1 MSINFT
7 PTPANEHQ
15 RKANWDHK
23 YRHQN
28 MSVDMDVWYPF
39 LKSITFKTYF
49 IPLKYRE
56 AEAVLNFNF
65 FKNKGKKEKFTKED
79 ITILKSLEKKVDHY
93 FETHEDLKN
102 GAMFRLSG
110 RSGKDMD
117 YYDNKKIFALY
128 EENLEKVAKEYGTDK
143 TDINTKY
150 VAITTLMNR
159 FKVNNGKDVLNV
171 LLTSER
177 LFLDLKDW
185 LNHGGREQMIL
196 RVWDDSLCSNREFRA
211 FIQNNE
217 LKAICQDERFAC
229 FKNMV
234 ENKDL
239 YEKLINEYFKKAL
252 QPLMKI
258 PNYIAD
264 FCILKNNEVKL
275 IEFSPFLRCTSACL
289 FRWDLNYDEM
299 LHGSGKLTIR
309 DKVCENLE
317 YFVNEWETYQSKPSD
332 PFDNYFKEVDSD
344 NKGVSI
350 IDKTKNVF
358 SNLFKKKSNNEN
370 NNKNEENTK
379 KEEEK
384 VESNDNTNNTNKEP
398 KTFDMEKTKKFFSN
412 LFKKKDNNENNN
424 KIEENTKKEDE
435 KVESNDNTNNTNK
448 EPKKFDMEKTK
459 KFFSNLFKKKDNN
472 EESNKNE
479 ENTKKEDEKV
489 ESNDNNINS
498 IEKET
503 KRFDFDKTKKFF
515 SNLFKKKDNN
525 ENNNKIE
532 EITNKEDEKVESND
546 NNTITI
552 NKEPIK
558 FENRKIFVVS
568 VLKTGFFWSHKYITY
583 DGSEDKVVGK
593 GVLEDHTIY
602 VDKNGFGWIMEKKGK
617 KCYGEVID
625 VEYEDFLDVEFF
637 YGQRDTTMQ
646 EITVKVDG
654 EDVKVYAYIIKEI
667 FDNVK
672 SEESEEKCEIEEY
685 TLEMQN
691 EKFNSMQHIINQQ
704 ERYLH
709 MSLDFDLK
717 DSW

>member
-1 MSINFT
+1 MSKNFT

-56 AEAVLNFNF
+56 AEAILNYNF
-65 FKNKGKKEKFTKED
+65 YRNKNMKDKFTKED
-79 ITILKSLEKKVDHY
+79 TKILKNLQKKVDY
-93 FETHEDLKN
+93 FFETYDDLKN

-117 YYDNKKIFALY
+117 YYDNKKIMALY
-128 EENLEKVAKEYGTDK
+128 EENLEKVSKKLGKEK
-143 TDINTKY
+143 TDLNTKY

-196 RVWDDSLCSNREFRA
+196 RKWDDSLCSDKEFRA

-217 LKAICQDERFAC
+217 LKAICQDERFAL
-229 FKNMV
+229 FQDLV
-234 ENKDL
+234 DNKDL
-239 YEKLINEYFKKAL
+239 YEKLINDYFKTAL

-289 FRWDLNYDEM
+289 FRWDINYDEM
-299 LHGSGKLTIR
+299 LHGTGKLTVR
-309 DKVCENLE
+309 EKQCENLE
-317 YFVNEWETYQSKPSD
+317 YFVNEWITCQSKPSD
-332 PFDNYFKEVDSD
+332 PFDNYFIED
-344 NKGVSI
+344 
-350 IDKTKNVF
+350 
-358 SNLFKKKSNNEN
+358 
-370 NNKNEENTK
+370 
-379 KEEEK
+379 EEE
-384 VESNDNTNNTNKEP
+384 
-398 KTFDMEKTKKFFSN
+398 
-412 LFKKKDNNENNN
+412 
-424 KIEENTKKEDE
+424 
-435 KVESNDNTNNTNK
+435 
-448 EPKKFDMEKTK
+448 
-459 KFFSNLFKKKDNN
+459 
-472 EESNKNE
+472 EESQLDK
-479 ENTKKEDEKV
+479 
-489 ESNDNNINS
+489 IL
-498 IEKET
+498 
-503 KRFDFDKTKKFF
+503 DKTKKFF
-515 SNLFKKKDNN
+515 SSLNPKKLFGKKQ
-525 ENNNKIE
+525 
-532 EITNKEDEKVESND
+532 SND
-546 NNTITI
+546 ISSNSSQVEK
-552 NKEPIK
+552 KEEEKIK
-558 FENRKIFVVS
+558 KPFENRKIFVVS

-583 DGSEDKVVGK
+583 FGSENKTLGK

-602 VDKNGFGWIMEKKGK
+602 IDKNGFGWIMEKKGK
-617 KCYGEVID
+617 KCYGEIID

-646 EITVKVDG
+646 EITVKLDG
-654 EDVKVYAYIIKEI
+654 KDIIVYAYIIKEI
-667 FDNVK
+667 FENVK
-672 SEESEEKCEIEEY
+672 NTEPDNICEIEEY
-685 TLEMQN
+685 TIEMQN

-704 ERYLH
+704 ERYLN

>member
-1 MSINFT
+1 MSKNFT

-56 AEAVLNFNF
+56 AEAILNYNF
-65 FKNKGKKEKFTKED
+65 YRNKNMKDKFTKED
-79 ITILKSLEKKVDHY
+79 TKILKNLQKKVDY
-93 FETHEDLKN
+93 FFETYDDLKN

-117 YYDNKKIFALY
+117 YYDNKKIMALY
-128 EENLEKVAKEYGTDK
+128 EENLEKVSKKLGKEK
-143 TDINTKY
+143 TDVNTKY

-196 RVWDDSLCSNREFRA
+196 RKWDDSLCSDKEFRA

-217 LKAICQDERFAC
+217 LKAICQDERFAL
-229 FKNMV
+229 FQDLV
-234 ENKDL
+234 DNKDL
-239 YEKLINEYFKKAL
+239 YEKLINDYFKTAL

-289 FRWDLNYDEM
+289 FRWDINYDEM
-299 LHGSGKLTIR
+299 LHGTGKLTVR
-309 DKVCENLE
+309 EKQCENLE
-317 YFVNEWETYQSKPSD
+317 YFVNEWITCQSKPSD
-332 PFDNYFKEVDSD
+332 PFDNYFIED
-344 NKGVSI
+344 
-350 IDKTKNVF
+350 
-358 SNLFKKKSNNEN
+358 
-370 NNKNEENTK
+370 
-379 KEEEK
+379 EEE
-384 VESNDNTNNTNKEP
+384 
-398 KTFDMEKTKKFFSN
+398 
-412 LFKKKDNNENNN
+412 
-424 KIEENTKKEDE
+424 
-435 KVESNDNTNNTNK
+435 
-448 EPKKFDMEKTK
+448 
-459 KFFSNLFKKKDNN
+459 
-472 EESNKNE
+472 EESQLDK
-479 ENTKKEDEKV
+479 
-489 ESNDNNINS
+489 IL
-498 IEKET
+498 
-503 KRFDFDKTKKFF
+503 DKTKKFF
-515 SNLFKKKDNN
+515 SSLNPKKLFGKKQGNDISSNTSQIEKK
-525 ENNNKIE
+525 EEEKI
-532 EITNKEDEKVESND
+532 TK
-546 NNTITI
+546 
-552 NKEPIK
+552 P

-583 DGSEDKVVGK
+583 FGSENKTLGK

-617 KCYGEVID
+617 KCYGEIID

-646 EITVKVDG
+646 EITVKLDG
-654 EDVKVYAYIIKEI
+654 KDIIVYAYIIKEI
-667 FDNVK
+667 FENVK
-672 SEESEEKCEIEEY
+672 NTEPDNICEIEEY
-685 TLEMQN
+685 TIEMQN

-704 ERYLH
+704 ERYLN

>member
-7 PTPANEHQ
+7 PTPASSHQ

-65 FKNKGKKEKFTKED
+65 FRNKNQPDKFTKED
-79 ITILKSLEKKVDHY
+79 TEILRNLEKKVDHY
-93 FETHEDLKN
+93 FQTYDDLKN

-117 YYDNKKIFALY
+117 YYDNKKIMSLY
-128 EENLEKVAKEYGTDK
+128 EQNLDKVAKIYGTDK
-143 TDINTKY
+143 NDVNTKY
-150 VAITTLMNR
+150 VAICTLMNR
-159 FKVNNGKDVLNV
+159 FKVNSGKDVLNV

-185 LNHGGREQMIL
+185 LNHGGKEQMIL
-196 RVWDDSLCSNREFRA
+196 RVWDDNLCSDREFRA

-217 LKAICQDERFAC
+217 LKAICQDERFAM

-239 YEKLINEYFKKAL
+239 YEKLINDYFNKSLK
-252 QPLMKI
+252 PLMKI

-289 FRWDLNYDEM
+289 FRWDINYEEM
-299 LHGSGKLTIR
+299 LNGTGKLTIR
-309 DKVCENLE
+309 DKVCENLD
-317 YFVNEWETYQSKPSD
+317 YFVNEWLTYQGKPSD
-332 PFDNYFKEVDSD
+332 PFDNYFIED
-344 NKGVSI
+344 
-350 IDKTKNVF
+350 
-358 SNLFKKKSNNEN
+358 
-370 NNKNEENTK
+370 
-379 KEEEK
+379 EEK
-384 VESNDNTNNTNKEP
+384 ES
-398 KTFDMEKTKKFFSN
+398 
-412 LFKKKDNNENNN
+412 
-424 KIEENTKKEDE
+424 I
-435 KVESNDNTNNTNK
+435 
-448 EPKKFDMEKTK
+448 
-459 KFFSNLFKKKDNN
+459 
-472 EESNKNE
+472 
-479 ENTKKEDEKV
+479 
-489 ESNDNNINS
+489 
-498 IEKET
+498 
-503 KRFDFDKTKKFF
+503 FDKTKKIL
-515 SNLFKKKDNN
+515 SYVNPLKLFAKK
-525 ENNNKIE
+525 ENIQNKIQEKKEE
-532 EITNKEDEKVESND
+532 EIIPKKV
-546 NNTITI
+546 
-552 NKEPIK
+552 

-583 DGSEDKVVGK
+583 DGSENKSLGK

-637 YGQRDTTMQ
+637 YGQRDTTMKK
-646 EITVKVDG
+646 ISVKID
-654 EDVKVYAYIIKEI
+654 DKYIDVYAYVIKEI
-667 FDNVK
+667 FENVK
-672 SEESEEKCEIEEY
+672 SQESDDKCEIEEY
-685 TLEMQN
+685 TIDMQN

-704 ERYLH
+704 ERYLN

>member
-7 PTPANEHQ
+7 PTPASSHQ

-65 FKNKGKKEKFTKED
+65 FRNKNQPDKFTKED
-79 ITILKSLEKKVDHY
+79 TEILRNLEKKVDHY
-93 FETHEDLKN
+93 FQTYDDLKN

-117 YYDNKKIFALY
+117 YYDNKKIMSLY
-128 EENLEKVAKEYGTDK
+128 EQNLDKVAKIYGTDK
-143 TDINTKY
+143 NDVNTKY
-150 VAITTLMNR
+150 VAICTLMNR
-159 FKVNNGKDVLNV
+159 FKVNSGKDVLNV

-185 LNHGGREQMIL
+185 LNHGGKEQMIL
-196 RVWDDSLCSNREFRA
+196 RVWDDNLCSDREFRA

-217 LKAICQDERFAC
+217 LKAICQDERFAM

-239 YEKLINEYFKKAL
+239 YEKLINDYFNKSLK
-252 QPLMKI
+252 PLMKI

-289 FRWDLNYDEM
+289 FRWDINYEEM
-299 LHGSGKLTIR
+299 LNGTGKLTIR
-309 DKVCENLE
+309 DKVCENLD
-317 YFVNEWETYQSKPSD
+317 YFVNEWLTYQGKPSD
-332 PFDNYFKEVDSD
+332 PFDNYFIED
-344 NKGVSI
+344 
-350 IDKTKNVF
+350 
-358 SNLFKKKSNNEN
+358 
-370 NNKNEENTK
+370 
-379 KEEEK
+379 EEK
-384 VESNDNTNNTNKEP
+384 ES
-398 KTFDMEKTKKFFSN
+398 
-412 LFKKKDNNENNN
+412 
-424 KIEENTKKEDE
+424 I
-435 KVESNDNTNNTNK
+435 
-448 EPKKFDMEKTK
+448 
-459 KFFSNLFKKKDNN
+459 
-472 EESNKNE
+472 
-479 ENTKKEDEKV
+479 
-489 ESNDNNINS
+489 
-498 IEKET
+498 
-503 KRFDFDKTKKFF
+503 FDKTKKIL
-515 SNLFKKKDNN
+515 SYVNPLKLFAKK
-525 ENNNKIE
+525 ENIQNKIQEKKEE
-532 EITNKEDEKVESND
+532 EIIPKKV
-546 NNTITI
+546 
-552 NKEPIK
+552 

-583 DGSEDKVVGK
+583 DGSENKSLGK

-637 YGQRDTTMQ
+637 YGQRDTTMKK
-646 EITVKVDG
+646 ISVKIDDKYL
-654 EDVKVYAYIIKEI
+654 EVYAYVIKDI
-667 FDNVK
+667 FENVK
-672 SEESEEKCEIEEY
+672 SKESDDKCEIEEY
-685 TLEMQN
+685 TIDMQN

-704 ERYLH
+704 ERYLN

>member
-7 PTPANEHQ
+7 PTPASSHQ

-65 FKNKGKKEKFTKED
+65 FRNKNQPDKFTKED
-79 ITILKSLEKKVDHY
+79 TEILRNLEKKVDHY
-93 FETHEDLKN
+93 FQTYDDLKN

-117 YYDNKKIFALY
+117 YYDNKKIMSLY
-128 EENLEKVAKEYGTDK
+128 EQNLDKVAKIYGTDK
-143 TDINTKY
+143 NDVNTKY
-150 VAITTLMNR
+150 VAICTLMNR
-159 FKVNNGKDVLNV
+159 FKVNSGKDVLNV

-185 LNHGGREQMIL
+185 LNHGGKEQMIL
-196 RVWDDSLCSNREFRA
+196 RVWDDNLCSDREFRA

-217 LKAICQDERFAC
+217 LKAICQDERFAM

-239 YEKLINEYFKKAL
+239 YEKLINDYFNKSLK
-252 QPLMKI
+252 PLMKI

-289 FRWDLNYDEM
+289 FRWDINYEEM
-299 LHGSGKLTIR
+299 LNGTGKLTIR
-309 DKVCENLE
+309 DKVCENLD
-317 YFVNEWETYQSKPSD
+317 YFVNEWLTYQGKPSD
-332 PFDNYFKEVDSD
+332 PFDNYFIED
-344 NKGVSI
+344 
-350 IDKTKNVF
+350 
-358 SNLFKKKSNNEN
+358 
-370 NNKNEENTK
+370 
-379 KEEEK
+379 EEK
-384 VESNDNTNNTNKEP
+384 ES
-398 KTFDMEKTKKFFSN
+398 
-412 LFKKKDNNENNN
+412 
-424 KIEENTKKEDE
+424 I
-435 KVESNDNTNNTNK
+435 
-448 EPKKFDMEKTK
+448 
-459 KFFSNLFKKKDNN
+459 
-472 EESNKNE
+472 
-479 ENTKKEDEKV
+479 
-489 ESNDNNINS
+489 
-498 IEKET
+498 
-503 KRFDFDKTKKFF
+503 FDKTKKIL
-515 SNLFKKKDNN
+515 SYVNPLKLFAKK
-525 ENNNKIE
+525 ENIQNKIQEKKEE
-532 EITNKEDEKVESND
+532 EIIPKKV
-546 NNTITI
+546 
-552 NKEPIK
+552 

-583 DGSEDKVVGK
+583 DGSENKSLGK

-637 YGQRDTTMQ
+637 YGQRDTTMKK
-646 EITVKVDG
+646 ISVKIDDKYI
-654 EDVKVYAYIIKEI
+654 EVYAYVIKDI
-667 FDNVK
+667 FENVK
-672 SEESEEKCEIEEY
+672 SKESDDKCEIEEY
-685 TLEMQN
+685 TIDMQN

-704 ERYLH
+704 EKYLN

>member
-1 MSINFT
+1 MSKNFT

-56 AEAVLNFNF
+56 AEAILNYNF
-65 FKNKGKKEKFTKED
+65 YRNKNMKDKFTKED
-79 ITILKSLEKKVDHY
+79 TKILKNLQKKVDY
-93 FETHEDLKN
+93 FFETYDDLKN

-117 YYDNKKIFALY
+117 YYDNKKIMALY
-128 EENLEKVAKEYGTDK
+128 EENLEKVSKKLGKDK
-143 TDINTKY
+143 TDLNTKY

-196 RVWDDSLCSNREFRA
+196 RKWDDSLCSDKEFRA

-217 LKAICQDERFAC
+217 LKAICQDERFAL
-229 FKNMV
+229 FQDLV
-234 ENKDL
+234 DNKDL
-239 YEKLINEYFKKAL
+239 YEKLINDYFKTAL

-289 FRWDLNYDEM
+289 FRWDINYDEM
-299 LHGSGKLTIR
+299 LHGTGKLTVR
-309 DKVCENLE
+309 EKQCENLE
-317 YFVNEWETYQSKPSD
+317 YFVNEWITCQSKPSD
-332 PFDNYFKEVDSD
+332 PFDNYFIED
-344 NKGVSI
+344 
-350 IDKTKNVF
+350 
-358 SNLFKKKSNNEN
+358 
-370 NNKNEENTK
+370 
-379 KEEEK
+379 EEE
-384 VESNDNTNNTNKEP
+384 E
-398 KTFDMEKTKKFFSN
+398 
-412 LFKKKDNNENNN
+412 
-424 KIEENTKKEDE
+424 
-435 KVESNDNTNNTNK
+435 
-448 EPKKFDMEKTK
+448 
-459 KFFSNLFKKKDNN
+459 
-472 EESNKNE
+472 EESQLDK
-479 ENTKKEDEKV
+479 
-489 ESNDNNINS
+489 IL
-498 IEKET
+498 
-503 KRFDFDKTKKFF
+503 DKTKKFF
-515 SNLFKKKDNN
+515 SSLNPKKLFGKKQ
-525 ENNNKIE
+525 
-532 EITNKEDEKVESND
+532 SND
-546 NNTITI
+546 ISSNTSQVEKKEEEKIT
-552 NKEPIK
+552 KP

-583 DGSEDKVVGK
+583 FGSENKTLGK
-593 GVLEDHTIY
+593 GVLEEHTIY

-617 KCYGEVID
+617 KCYGEIID

-646 EITVKVDG
+646 EITVKLDG
-654 EDVKVYAYIIKEI
+654 KDIIVYAYIIKEI
-667 FDNVK
+667 FENVK
-672 SEESEEKCEIEEY
+672 NTEPDNICEIEEY
-685 TLEMQN
+685 TIEIQN

-704 ERYLH
+704 ERYLN

>member
-7 PTPANEHQ
+7 PTPASSHQ

-65 FKNKGKKEKFTKED
+65 FRNKNQPDKFTKED
-79 ITILKSLEKKVDHY
+79 TEILRNLEKKVDHY
-93 FETHEDLKN
+93 FQTYDDLKN

-117 YYDNKKIFALY
+117 YYDNKKIMSLY
-128 EENLEKVAKEYGTDK
+128 EQNLDKVAKIYGTDK
-143 TDINTKY
+143 NDVNTKY
-150 VAITTLMNR
+150 VAICTLMNR
-159 FKVNNGKDVLNV
+159 FKVNSGKDVLNV

-185 LNHGGREQMIL
+185 LNHGGKEQMIL
-196 RVWDDSLCSNREFRA
+196 RVWDDNLCSDREFRA

-217 LKAICQDERFAC
+217 LKAICQDERFAM

-239 YEKLINEYFKKAL
+239 YEKLINDYFNKSLK
-252 QPLMKI
+252 PLMKI

-289 FRWDLNYDEM
+289 FRWDINYEEM
-299 LHGSGKLTIR
+299 LNGTGKLTIR
-309 DKVCENLE
+309 DKVCENLD
-317 YFVNEWETYQSKPSD
+317 YFVNEWLTYQGKPSD
-332 PFDNYFKEVDSD
+332 PFDNYFIED
-344 NKGVSI
+344 
-350 IDKTKNVF
+350 
-358 SNLFKKKSNNEN
+358 
-370 NNKNEENTK
+370 
-379 KEEEK
+379 EEK
-384 VESNDNTNNTNKEP
+384 ES
-398 KTFDMEKTKKFFSN
+398 
-412 LFKKKDNNENNN
+412 
-424 KIEENTKKEDE
+424 I
-435 KVESNDNTNNTNK
+435 
-448 EPKKFDMEKTK
+448 
-459 KFFSNLFKKKDNN
+459 
-472 EESNKNE
+472 
-479 ENTKKEDEKV
+479 
-489 ESNDNNINS
+489 
-498 IEKET
+498 
-503 KRFDFDKTKKFF
+503 FDKTKKIL
-515 SNLFKKKDNN
+515 SYVNPLKLFAKK
-525 ENNNKIE
+525 ENIQNKIQEKKEE
-532 EITNKEDEKVESND
+532 EIIPKKV
-546 NNTITI
+546 
-552 NKEPIK
+552 

-583 DGSEDKVVGK
+583 DGSENKSLGK

-637 YGQRDTTMQ
+637 YGQRDTTMKK
-646 EITVKVDG
+646 ISVKIDDKYL
-654 EDVKVYAYIIKEI
+654 EVYAYVIKEI
-667 FDNVK
+667 FENVK
-672 SEESEEKCEIEEY
+672 SQESDDKCEIEEY
-685 TLEMQN
+685 TIDMQN

-704 ERYLH
+704 ERYLN

>member
-1 MSINFT
+1 MSINYT
-7 PTPANEHQ
+7 PTPANSHQ

-56 AEAVLNFNF
+56 AEAIINFNYY
-65 FKNKGKKEKFTKED
+65 KNKNMKDKFTKED
-79 ITILKSLEKKVDHY
+79 TKILRNLQKKVDHY
-93 FETHEDLKN
+93 FETYDDLKN

-128 EENLEKVAKEYGTDK
+128 QENLEKVSKKLGKDK

-159 FKVNNGKDVLNV
+159 FKVCNGKDVLNV

-196 RVWDDSLCSNREFRA
+196 RKWDDSLCSDKEFRA

-217 LKAICQDERFAC
+217 LKAVCQDERFAL
-229 FKNMV
+229 FQDLV
-234 ENKDL
+234 DNKDL
-239 YEKLINEYFKKAL
+239 YEKLINDYFKKAL

-264 FCILKNNEVKL
+264 FAILKNNEVKL

-289 FRWDLNYDEM
+289 FRWDINYEEM
-299 LHGSGKLTIR
+299 LHGTGKLTVR
-309 DKVCENLE
+309 DKVCSNLD
-317 YFVNEWETYQSKPSD
+317 YFVNEWETCQSKPSD
-332 PFDNYFKEVDSD
+332 PFDNYFIED
-344 NKGVSI
+344 
-350 IDKTKNVF
+350 
-358 SNLFKKKSNNEN
+358 E
-370 NNKNEENTK
+370 EENK
-379 KEEEK
+379 HDK
-384 VESNDNTNNTNKEP
+384 
-398 KTFDMEKTKKFFSN
+398 
-412 LFKKKDNNENNN
+412 L
-424 KIEENTKKEDE
+424 DE
-435 KVESNDNTNNTNK
+435 I
-448 EPKKFDMEKTK
+448 
-459 KFFSNLFKKKDNN
+459 L
-472 EESNKNE
+472 
-479 ENTKKEDEKV
+479 
-489 ESNDNNINS
+489 
-498 IEKET
+498 
-503 KRFDFDKTKKFF
+503 DKTKKFF
-515 SNLFKKKDNN
+515 ISLNPMKLFGKK
-525 ENNNKIE
+525 ENQEDSTNKIE
-532 EITNKEDEKVESND
+532 EEKKEEVKEEEKK
-546 NNTITI
+546 T
-552 NKEPIK
+552 KP
-558 FENRKIFVVS
+558 FEKRKIFVVS

-583 DGSEDKVVGK
+583 DGSENKTLGK
-593 GVLEDHTIY
+593 GLLEDHTIY

-617 KCYGEVID
+617 KCYGEIID

-646 EITVKVDG
+646 EITVKLD
-654 EDVKVYAYIIKEI
+654 DKDIKVYAYVIKEI

-672 SEESEEKCEIEEY
+672 NPEGDDKCEIEEY
-685 TLEMQN
+685 TIEMEN

-704 ERYLH
+704 ERYLN

>member
-1 MSINFT
+1 MSKNFT

-56 AEAVLNFNF
+56 AEAILNYNF
-65 FKNKGKKEKFTKED
+65 YRNKNMKDKFTKED
-79 ITILKSLEKKVDHY
+79 TKILKNLQKKVDY
-93 FETHEDLKN
+93 FFETYDDLKN

-117 YYDNKKIFALY
+117 YYDNKKIMALY
-128 EENLEKVAKEYGTDK
+128 EENLEKVSKKLGKDK
-143 TDINTKY
+143 TDLNTKY

-196 RVWDDSLCSNREFRA
+196 RKWDDSLCSDKEFRA

-217 LKAICQDERFAC
+217 LKAICQDERFAL
-229 FKNMV
+229 FQDLV
-234 ENKDL
+234 DNKDL
-239 YEKLINEYFKKAL
+239 YEKLINDYFKTAL

-289 FRWDLNYDEM
+289 FRWDINYDEM
-299 LHGSGKLTIR
+299 LHGTGKLTVR
-309 DKVCENLE
+309 EKQCENLE
-317 YFVNEWETYQSKPSD
+317 YFVNEWITCQSKPSD
-332 PFDNYFKEVDSD
+332 PFDNYFIED
-344 NKGVSI
+344 
-350 IDKTKNVF
+350 
-358 SNLFKKKSNNEN
+358 
-370 NNKNEENTK
+370 EEN
-379 KEEEK
+379 
-384 VESNDNTNNTNKEP
+384 ESELD
-398 KTFDMEKTKKFFSN
+398 
-412 LFKKKDNNENNN
+412 
-424 KIEENTKKEDE
+424 KI
-435 KVESNDNTNNTNK
+435 
-448 EPKKFDMEKTK
+448 
-459 KFFSNLFKKKDNN
+459 
-472 EESNKNE
+472 
-479 ENTKKEDEKV
+479 
-489 ESNDNNINS
+489 I
-498 IEKET
+498 
-503 KRFDFDKTKKFF
+503 DKTKKFF
-515 SNLFKKKDNN
+515 SSLNPKKLFGKKQ
-525 ENNNKIE
+525 
-532 EITNKEDEKVESND
+532 SND
-546 NNTITI
+546 ISSNSSQVEK
-552 NKEPIK
+552 KEEEKIK
-558 FENRKIFVVS
+558 KPFENRKIFVVS

-583 DGSEDKVVGK
+583 FGSENKTLGK

-617 KCYGEVID
+617 KCYGEIID

-646 EITVKVDG
+646 EITVKLDG
-654 EDVKVYAYIIKEI
+654 KDIIVYAYIIKEI
-667 FDNVK
+667 FENVK
-672 SEESEEKCEIEEY
+672 NTEPDNICEIEEY
-685 TLEMQN
+685 TIEMQN

-704 ERYLH
+704 ERYLN

>member
-1 MSINFT
+1 MSKNFT

-56 AEAVLNFNF
+56 AEAILNYNF
-65 FKNKGKKEKFTKED
+65 YRNKNMKDKFTKED
-79 ITILKSLEKKVDHY
+79 TKILKNLQKKVDY
-93 FETHEDLKN
+93 FFETYDDLKN

-117 YYDNKKIFALY
+117 YYDNKKIMALY
-128 EENLEKVAKEYGTDK
+128 EENLEKVSKKLGKEK
-143 TDINTKY
+143 TDVNTKY

-196 RVWDDSLCSNREFRA
+196 RKWDDSLCSDKEFRA

-217 LKAICQDERFAC
+217 LKAICQDERFAL
-229 FKNMV
+229 FQDLV
-234 ENKDL
+234 DNKDL
-239 YEKLINEYFKKAL
+239 YEKLINDYFKTAL

-289 FRWDLNYDEM
+289 FRWDINYDEM
-299 LHGSGKLTIR
+299 LHGTGKLTVR
-309 DKVCENLE
+309 EKQCENLE
-317 YFVNEWETYQSKPSD
+317 YFVNEWITCQSKPSD
-332 PFDNYFKEVDSD
+332 PFDNYFIED
-344 NKGVSI
+344 
-350 IDKTKNVF
+350 
-358 SNLFKKKSNNEN
+358 
-370 NNKNEENTK
+370 
-379 KEEEK
+379 EEE
-384 VESNDNTNNTNKEP
+384 ESQLD
-398 KTFDMEKTKKFFSN
+398 
-412 LFKKKDNNENNN
+412 
-424 KIEENTKKEDE
+424 KI
-435 KVESNDNTNNTNK
+435 
-448 EPKKFDMEKTK
+448 
-459 KFFSNLFKKKDNN
+459 L
-472 EESNKNE
+472 
-479 ENTKKEDEKV
+479 
-489 ESNDNNINS
+489 
-498 IEKET
+498 
-503 KRFDFDKTKKFF
+503 DKTKKFF
-515 SNLFKKKDNN
+515 SSLNPKKLFGKKQ
-525 ENNNKIE
+525 
-532 EITNKEDEKVESND
+532 SND
-546 NNTITI
+546 ISSNTSQIEK
-552 NKEPIK
+552 KEEEKIK
-558 FENRKIFVVS
+558 KPFENRKIFVVS

-583 DGSEDKVVGK
+583 FGSENKTLGK

-602 VDKNGFGWIMEKKGK
+602 IDKNGFGWIMEKKGK
-617 KCYGEVID
+617 KCYGEIID

-646 EITVKVDG
+646 EITVKLDG
-654 EDVKVYAYIIKEI
+654 KDIIVYAYIIKEI
-667 FDNVK
+667 FENVK
-672 SEESEEKCEIEEY
+672 NTEPDNICEIEEY
-685 TLEMQN
+685 TIEMQN

-704 ERYLH
+704 ERYLN

>member
-1 MSINFT
+1 MSKNFT

-56 AEAVLNFNF
+56 AEAILNYNF
-65 FKNKGKKEKFTKED
+65 YRNKNMKDKFTKED
-79 ITILKSLEKKVDHY
+79 TKILKNLQKKVDY
-93 FETHEDLKN
+93 FFETYDDLKN

-117 YYDNKKIFALY
+117 YYDNKKIMALY
-128 EENLEKVAKEYGTDK
+128 EENLEKVSKKLGKEK
-143 TDINTKY
+143 TDVNTKY

-196 RVWDDSLCSNREFRA
+196 RKWDDSLCSDKEFRA

-217 LKAICQDERFAC
+217 LKAICQDERFAL
-229 FKNMV
+229 FQDLV
-234 ENKDL
+234 DNKDL
-239 YEKLINEYFKKAL
+239 YEKLINDYFKTAL

-289 FRWDLNYDEM
+289 FRWDINYDEM
-299 LHGSGKLTIR
+299 LHGTGKLTVR
-309 DKVCENLE
+309 EKQCENLE
-317 YFVNEWETYQSKPSD
+317 YFVNEWITCQSKPSD
-332 PFDNYFKEVDSD
+332 PFDNYFIED
-344 NKGVSI
+344 
-350 IDKTKNVF
+350 
-358 SNLFKKKSNNEN
+358 
-370 NNKNEENTK
+370 
-379 KEEEK
+379 EEE
-384 VESNDNTNNTNKEP
+384 ESQLD
-398 KTFDMEKTKKFFSN
+398 
-412 LFKKKDNNENNN
+412 
-424 KIEENTKKEDE
+424 KI
-435 KVESNDNTNNTNK
+435 
-448 EPKKFDMEKTK
+448 
-459 KFFSNLFKKKDNN
+459 L
-472 EESNKNE
+472 
-479 ENTKKEDEKV
+479 
-489 ESNDNNINS
+489 
-498 IEKET
+498 
-503 KRFDFDKTKKFF
+503 DKTKKFF
-515 SNLFKKKDNN
+515 SSLNPKKLFGKKQ
-525 ENNNKIE
+525 
-532 EITNKEDEKVESND
+532 SND
-546 NNTITI
+546 ISSNSSQVEK
-552 NKEPIK
+552 KEEEKIK
-558 FENRKIFVVS
+558 KPFENRKIFVVS

-583 DGSEDKVVGK
+583 FGSENKTLGK

-602 VDKNGFGWIMEKKGK
+602 IDKNGFGWIMEKKGK
-617 KCYGEVID
+617 KCYGEIID

-646 EITVKVDG
+646 EITVKLDG
-654 EDVKVYAYIIKEI
+654 KDIIVYAYIIKEI
-667 FDNVK
+667 FENVK
-672 SEESEEKCEIEEY
+672 NTEPDNICEIEEY
-685 TLEMQN
+685 TIEMQN

-704 ERYLH
+704 ERYLN

>member
-1 MSINFT
+1 MSKNFT
-7 PTPANEHQ
+7 PKPANEHQ

-56 AEAVLNFNF
+56 AEAIINYNLYRN
-65 FKNKGKKEKFTKED
+65 KNKKDKFTKED
-79 ITILKSLEKKVDHY
+79 TKILRNLQKKVDHY
-93 FETHEDLKN
+93 FETYDDLKN

-117 YYDNKKIFALY
+117 YYDNKKIFSLY
-128 EENLEKVAKEYGTDK
+128 QQNLEKVSKKLNKPKD
-143 TDINTKY
+143 DINTKY
-150 VAITTLMNR
+150 VSITTLMNR

-196 RVWDDSLCSNREFRA
+196 RKWDDSLCSDKEFRA

-217 LKAICQDERFAC
+217 LKAICQDERFAL
-229 FKNMV
+229 FQDLV
-234 ENKDL
+234 DNKDL
-239 YEKLINEYFKKAL
+239 YEKLINDYFKKAL

-289 FRWDLNYDEM
+289 FRWDLNYEEM
-299 LHGSGKLTIR
+299 LHGSGKLTVR

-317 YFVNEWETYQSKPSD
+317 YFVNEWETAQSKPSD
-332 PFDNYFKEVDSD
+332 PFDNYFIEDEEKKDE
-344 NKGVSI
+344 NI
-350 IDKTKNVF
+350 IDKAKNFF
-358 SNLFKKKSNNEN
+358 SHLNPMKLFSKKNNNDTNSNSNNI
-370 NNKNEENTK
+370 NNKNKT
-379 KEEEK
+379 EEK
-384 VESNDNTNNTNKEP
+384 TESE
-398 KTFDMEKTKKFFSN
+398 
-412 LFKKKDNNENNN
+412 
-424 KIEENTKKEDE
+424 
-435 KVESNDNTNNTNK
+435 
-448 EPKKFDMEKTK
+448 
-459 KFFSNLFKKKDNN
+459 
-472 EESNKNE
+472 
-479 ENTKKEDEKV
+479 
-489 ESNDNNINS
+489 NS
-498 IEKET
+498 IE
-503 KRFDFDKTKKFF
+503 
-515 SNLFKKKDNN
+515 
-525 ENNNKIE
+525 
-532 EITNKEDEKVESND
+532 NKEEK
-546 NNTITI
+546 
-552 NKEPIK
+552 P

-583 DGSEDKVVGK
+583 DGSEDKSLGK
-593 GVLEDHTIY
+593 AVLENHTIY
-602 VDKNGFGWIMEKKGK
+602 VDKNGFGWIMEKEGK

-637 YGQRDTTMQ
+637 YGQRDTTMK
-646 EITVKVDG
+646 EITVKLDDK
-654 EDVKVYAYIIKEI
+654 EVKVYAYIIKEI

-672 SEESEEKCEIEEY
+672 NDEGEEKCEIEEY

-704 ERYLH
+704 ERYLN

>member
-1 MSINFT
+1 MSKNFT
-7 PTPANEHQ
+7 PTPANQHQ

-56 AEAVLNFNF
+56 AEAILNFNF
-65 FKNKGKKEKFTKED
+65 YRNKNMKDKFTKED
-79 ITILKSLEKKVDHY
+79 TKILRNLQKKVDY
-93 FETHEDLKN
+93 FFETYDDLKN

-117 YYDNKKIFALY
+117 YYDNEKIMALY
-128 EENLEKVAKEYGTDK
+128 EENLEKVSKKLGKEK

-196 RVWDDSLCSNREFRA
+196 RKWDDSLCSDKEFRA

-217 LKAICQDERFAC
+217 LKAICQDERFAL
-229 FKNMV
+229 FQDLID
-234 ENKDL
+234 NKDL
-239 YEKLINEYFKKAL
+239 YEKLINDFFKKAL

-289 FRWDLNYDEM
+289 FRWDINYDEM
-299 LHGSGKLTIR
+299 LHGDGKLTVR
-309 DKVCENLE
+309 EKVCENLE
-317 YFVNEWETYQSKPSD
+317 YFVNDWITCQSKPSD
-332 PFDNYFKEVDSD
+332 PFDDYFIED
-344 NKGVSI
+344 
-350 IDKTKNVF
+350 
-358 SNLFKKKSNNEN
+358 
-370 NNKNEENTK
+370 
-379 KEEEK
+379 EEEGS
-384 VESNDNTNNTNKEP
+384 ELD
-398 KTFDMEKTKKFFSN
+398 
-412 LFKKKDNNENNN
+412 
-424 KIEENTKKEDE
+424 KI
-435 KVESNDNTNNTNK
+435 
-448 EPKKFDMEKTK
+448 
-459 KFFSNLFKKKDNN
+459 
-472 EESNKNE
+472 
-479 ENTKKEDEKV
+479 
-489 ESNDNNINS
+489 I
-498 IEKET
+498 
-503 KRFDFDKTKKFF
+503 DKTKKFF
-515 SNLFKKKDNN
+515 SSLNPMKLFGKKENN
-525 ENNNKIE
+525 ENKANTAHEEKKEEEKI
-532 EITNKEDEKVESND
+532 TK
-546 NNTITI
+546 
-552 NKEPIK
+552 P

-583 DGSEDKVVGK
+583 FGSENKTLGK
-593 GVLEDHTIY
+593 GILEDHTIY

-617 KCYGEVID
+617 KCYGEIID

-646 EITVKVDG
+646 EITVKLDG
-654 EDVKVYAYIIKEI
+654 KDVKVYAYVIKEI
-667 FDNVK
+667 FENVK
-672 SEESEEKCEIEEY
+672 NTSPEDICEIEEY
-685 TLEMQN
+685 TIEMQN

-704 ERYLH
+704 ERYLN

>member
-1 MSINFT
+1 MSKNFT

-56 AEAVLNFNF
+56 AEAILNYNF
-65 FKNKGKKEKFTKED
+65 YRNKNMKDKFTKED
-79 ITILKSLEKKVDHY
+79 TKILKNLQKKVDY
-93 FETHEDLKN
+93 FFETYDDLKN

-117 YYDNKKIFALY
+117 YYDNKKIMALY
-128 EENLEKVAKEYGTDK
+128 EENLEKVSKKLGKEK

-196 RVWDDSLCSNREFRA
+196 RKWDDSLCSDKEFRA

-217 LKAICQDERFAC
+217 LKAICQDERFAL
-229 FKNMV
+229 FQDLV
-234 ENKDL
+234 DNKDL
-239 YEKLINEYFKKAL
+239 YEKLINDYFKKAL

-289 FRWDLNYDEM
+289 FRWDINYDEM
-299 LHGSGKLTIR
+299 LHGDGKLTVR
-309 DKVCENLE
+309 EKVCENLE
-317 YFVNEWETYQSKPSD
+317 YFVNDWITCQSKPSD
-332 PFDNYFKEVDSD
+332 PFDNYFIED
-344 NKGVSI
+344 
-350 IDKTKNVF
+350 
-358 SNLFKKKSNNEN
+358 
-370 NNKNEENTK
+370 
-379 KEEEK
+379 EEEGS
-384 VESNDNTNNTNKEP
+384 ELD
-398 KTFDMEKTKKFFSN
+398 
-412 LFKKKDNNENNN
+412 
-424 KIEENTKKEDE
+424 KI
-435 KVESNDNTNNTNK
+435 
-448 EPKKFDMEKTK
+448 
-459 KFFSNLFKKKDNN
+459 
-472 EESNKNE
+472 
-479 ENTKKEDEKV
+479 
-489 ESNDNNINS
+489 I
-498 IEKET
+498 
-503 KRFDFDKTKKFF
+503 DKTKKFF
-515 SNLFKKKDNN
+515 SSLNPMKLFGKKENN
-525 ENNNKIE
+525 ENKANTAHEEKKEEEKI
-532 EITNKEDEKVESND
+532 TK
-546 NNTITI
+546 
-552 NKEPIK
+552 P

-583 DGSEDKVVGK
+583 FGSENKTLGK
-593 GVLEDHTIY
+593 GILEDHTIY

-617 KCYGEVID
+617 KCYGEIID

-646 EITVKVDG
+646 EITVKLDG
-654 EDVKVYAYIIKEI
+654 NDIKVYAYVIKEI
-667 FDNVK
+667 FENVK
-672 SEESEEKCEIEEY
+672 NTSPEDTCEIEEY
-685 TLEMQN
+685 TIEMQN

-704 ERYLH
+704 ERYLN

>member
-1 MSINFT
+1 MSKNFT
-7 PTPANEHQ
+7 PKPANEHQ

-56 AEAVLNFNF
+56 AEAIINYNLYRN
-65 FKNKGKKEKFTKED
+65 KNQKDKFTKED
-79 ITILKSLEKKVDHY
+79 TKILRNLQKKVDHY
-93 FETHEDLKN
+93 FETYDDLKN

-117 YYDNKKIFALY
+117 YYDNKKIFSLY
-128 EENLEKVAKEYGTDK
+128 QQNLEKVSKKLNKPKD
-143 TDINTKY
+143 DINTKY
-150 VAITTLMNR
+150 VSITTLMNR

-196 RVWDDSLCSNREFRA
+196 RKWDDSLCSDKEFRA

-217 LKAICQDERFAC
+217 LKAICQDERFAL
-229 FKNMV
+229 FQDLV
-234 ENKDL
+234 DNKDL
-239 YEKLINEYFKKAL
+239 YEKLINDYFKKAL

-289 FRWDLNYDEM
+289 FRWDLNYEEM
-299 LHGSGKLTIR
+299 LHGSGKLTVR

-317 YFVNEWETYQSKPSD
+317 YFVNEWETAQSKPSD
-332 PFDNYFKEVDSD
+332 PFDNYFIEDEEKKDE
-344 NKGVSI
+344 NI
-350 IDKTKNVF
+350 IDKAKNFF
-358 SNLFKKKSNNEN
+358 SHLNPMKLFSKKNNNDTNSNSNNINN
-370 NNKNEENTK
+370 NNKT
-379 KEEEK
+379 EEK
-384 VESNDNTNNTNKEP
+384 TESE
-398 KTFDMEKTKKFFSN
+398 
-412 LFKKKDNNENNN
+412 
-424 KIEENTKKEDE
+424 
-435 KVESNDNTNNTNK
+435 
-448 EPKKFDMEKTK
+448 
-459 KFFSNLFKKKDNN
+459 
-472 EESNKNE
+472 
-479 ENTKKEDEKV
+479 
-489 ESNDNNINS
+489 NS
-498 IEKET
+498 IE
-503 KRFDFDKTKKFF
+503 
-515 SNLFKKKDNN
+515 
-525 ENNNKIE
+525 
-532 EITNKEDEKVESND
+532 NKEEK
-546 NNTITI
+546 
-552 NKEPIK
+552 P

-583 DGSEDKVVGK
+583 DGSEDKSLGK
-593 GVLEDHTIY
+593 AVLENHTIY
-602 VDKNGFGWIMEKKGK
+602 VDKNGFGWIMEKEGK

-637 YGQRDTTMQ
+637 YGQRDTTMK
-646 EITVKVDG
+646 EITVKLDDK
-654 EDVKVYAYIIKEI
+654 EVKVYAYIIKEI

-672 SEESEEKCEIEEY
+672 NDEGEEKCEIEEY

-704 ERYLH
+704 ERYLN

>member
-1 MSINFT
+1 MSKNFT
-7 PTPANEHQ
+7 PKPANEHQ

-56 AEAVLNFNF
+56 AEAIINYNLYRN
-65 FKNKGKKEKFTKED
+65 KNQKDKFTKED
-79 ITILKSLEKKVDHY
+79 TKILRNLQKKVDHY
-93 FETHEDLKN
+93 FETYDDLKN

-117 YYDNKKIFALY
+117 YYDNKKIFSLY
-128 EENLEKVAKEYGTDK
+128 QQNLEKVSKKLNKPKD
-143 TDINTKY
+143 DINTKY
-150 VAITTLMNR
+150 VSITTLMNR

-196 RVWDDSLCSNREFRA
+196 RKWDDSLCSDKEFRA

-217 LKAICQDERFAC
+217 LKAICQDERFAL
-229 FKNMV
+229 FQDLV
-234 ENKDL
+234 DNKDL
-239 YEKLINEYFKKAL
+239 YEKLINDYFKKAL

-289 FRWDLNYDEM
+289 FRWDLNYEEM
-299 LHGSGKLTIR
+299 LHGSGKLTVR

-317 YFVNEWETYQSKPSD
+317 YFVNEWETAQSKPSD
-332 PFDNYFKEVDSD
+332 PFDNYFIEDEEKKDE
-344 NKGVSI
+344 NI
-350 IDKTKNVF
+350 IDKAKNFF
-358 SNLFKKKSNNEN
+358 SHLNPMKLFSKKNNNDTNSNSNNINN
-370 NNKNEENTK
+370 NNKT
-379 KEEEK
+379 EEK
-384 VESNDNTNNTNKEP
+384 TESE
-398 KTFDMEKTKKFFSN
+398 
-412 LFKKKDNNENNN
+412 
-424 KIEENTKKEDE
+424 
-435 KVESNDNTNNTNK
+435 
-448 EPKKFDMEKTK
+448 
-459 KFFSNLFKKKDNN
+459 
-472 EESNKNE
+472 
-479 ENTKKEDEKV
+479 
-489 ESNDNNINS
+489 NS
-498 IEKET
+498 IE
-503 KRFDFDKTKKFF
+503 
-515 SNLFKKKDNN
+515 
-525 ENNNKIE
+525 
-532 EITNKEDEKVESND
+532 NKEEK
-546 NNTITI
+546 
-552 NKEPIK
+552 P

-568 VLKTGFFWSHKYITY
+568 VLKTGFFWSHKYVTY
-583 DGSEDKVVGK
+583 DGSEDKSLGK
-593 GVLEDHTIY
+593 AVLENHTIY
-602 VDKNGFGWIMEKKGK
+602 VDKNGFGWIMEKEGK

-637 YGQRDTTMQ
+637 YGQRDTAMK
-646 EITVKVDG
+646 EITVKLDDK
-654 EDVKVYAYIIKEI
+654 EVKVYAYIIKEI

-672 SEESEEKCEIEEY
+672 NDEGEEKCEIEEY

-704 ERYLH
+704 ERYLN

>member
-93 FETHEDLKN
+93 FETHDDLKN

-159 FKVNNGKDVLNV
+159 FKVNSGKDVLNV

-196 RVWDDSLCSNREFRA
+196 RVWDDNLCSNREFRA

-309 DKVCENLE
+309 DKVYENLE

-332 PFDNYFKEVDSD
+332 PFDNYFKDIDSG

-398 KTFDMEKTKKFFSN
+398 KK
-412 LFKKKDNNENNN
+412 
-424 KIEENTKKEDE
+424 
-435 KVESNDNTNNTNK
+435 
-448 EPKKFDMEKTK
+448 
-459 KFFSNLFKKKDNN
+459 
-472 EESNKNE
+472 
-479 ENTKKEDEKV
+479 
-489 ESNDNNINS
+489 
-498 IEKET
+498 
-503 KRFDFDKTKKFF
+503 FDFDKTKKFF

-593 GVLEDHTIY
+593 GVLADHTIY

>member
-1 MSINFT
+1 MSINYT
-7 PTPANEHQ
+7 PTPANQHQ

-56 AEAVLNFNF
+56 AEAILNFNYYRN
-65 FKNKGKKEKFTKED
+65 KNMKDKFTKED
-79 ITILKSLEKKVDHY
+79 TKILRNLQKKVDHY
-93 FETHEDLKN
+93 FETYDDLKN

-117 YYDNKKIFALY
+117 YYDNKKIMALY
-128 EENLEKVAKEYGTDK
+128 EENLEKVSKKLGKDK
-143 TDINTKY
+143 SDINTKY

-196 RVWDDSLCSNREFRA
+196 RKWDDSLCSDKEFRA

-217 LKAICQDERFAC
+217 LKAVCQDERFAL
-229 FKNMV
+229 FQDLV
-234 ENKDL
+234 DNKDL
-239 YEKLINEYFKKAL
+239 YEKLINDYFKKAL

-289 FRWDLNYDEM
+289 FRWDINYDEM
-299 LHGSGKLTIR
+299 LHGNGKLTVR
-309 DKVCENLE
+309 DKVCDNLE
-317 YFVNEWETYQSKPSD
+317 YFVNEWITCQSKPSD
-332 PFDNYFKEVDSD
+332 PFDNYFIED
-344 NKGVSI
+344 N
-350 IDKTKNVF
+350 
-358 SNLFKKKSNNEN
+358 E
-370 NNKNEENTK
+370 KNE
-379 KEEEK
+379 
-384 VESNDNTNNTNKEP
+384 S
-398 KTFDMEKTKKFFSN
+398 TFD
-412 LFKKKDNNENNN
+412 
-424 KIEENTKKEDE
+424 
-435 KVESNDNTNNTNK
+435 
-448 EPKKFDMEKTK
+448 
-459 KFFSNLFKKKDNN
+459 
-472 EESNKNE
+472 
-479 ENTKKEDEKV
+479 
-489 ESNDNNINS
+489 NI
-498 IEKET
+498 I
-503 KRFDFDKTKKFF
+503 DKTKKFF
-515 SNLFKKKDNN
+515 TSLNPMKLFGKHEKKEDNT
-525 ENNNKIE
+525 NKIE
-532 EITNKEDEKVESND
+532 EEKKEEDKK
-546 NNTITI
+546 T
-552 NKEPIK
+552 KP

-583 DGSEDKVVGK
+583 DGSENKTLGK

-602 VDKNGFGWIMEKKGK
+602 IDKNGFGWIMEKKGK

-637 YGQRDTTMQ
+637 YGQKDTTMQ
-646 EITVKVDG
+646 EITVKLDDK
-654 EDVKVYAYIIKEI
+654 EVKVYAYVIKEI
-667 FDNVK
+667 FDNIK
-672 SEESEEKCEIEEY
+672 NTESEDKCEVEEY
-685 TLEMQN
+685 TIEMQN

-704 ERYLH
+704 ERYLD

>member
-15 RKANWDHK
+15 RRANWDHK

-49 IPLKYRE
+49 IPLKYKE
-56 AEAVLNFNF
+56 AEAILNFNYYR
-65 FKNKGKKEKFTKED
+65 NKGKKDKFTKED
-79 ITILKSLEKKVDHY
+79 TKILRNLEKKVEHY
-93 FETHEDLKN
+93 FETHDDLKN

-117 YYDNKKIFALY
+117 YYDNEKIYSLY
-128 EENLEKVAKEYGTDK
+128 QENLKRKCKELGTDEN
-143 TDINTKY
+143 DINTKY
-150 VAITTLMNR
+150 VSITTLMNR

-196 RVWDDSLCSNREFRA
+196 RKWDDSLCSDREFRA

-217 LKAICQDERFAC
+217 LKAICQDERFAL

-239 YEKLINEYFKKAL
+239 YEKLINNYFKTAL

-299 LHGSGKLTIR
+299 LHGDGKLTVR
-309 DKVCENLE
+309 EKECENLE
-317 YFVNEWETYQSKPSD
+317 YFVTEWEAQQSKPSD
-332 PFDNYFKEVDSD
+332 PFDNYFIEDEEKKNE
-344 NKGVSI
+344 GF
-350 IDKTKNVF
+350 IDKAKN
-358 SNLFKKKSNNEN
+358 
-370 NNKNEENTK
+370 
-379 KEEEK
+379 
-384 VESNDNTNNTNKEP
+384 
-398 KTFDMEKTKKFFSN
+398 FFSN
-412 LFKKKDNNENNN
+412 LFGKKQNENNINENTIKEEN
-424 KIEENTKKEDE
+424 KITNTE
-435 KVESNDNTNNTNK
+435 NK
-448 EPKKFDMEKTK
+448 E
-459 KFFSNLFKKKDNN
+459 
-472 EESNKNE
+472 NK
-479 ENTKKEDEKV
+479 
-489 ESNDNNINS
+489 
-498 IEKET
+498 
-503 KRFDFDKTKKFF
+503 
-515 SNLFKKKDNN
+515 
-525 ENNNKIE
+525 
-532 EITNKEDEKVESND
+532 
-546 NNTITI
+546 
-552 NKEPIK
+552 K

-568 VLKTGFFWSHKYITY
+568 VLKTGFYWNPKYITY
-583 DGSEDKVVGK
+583 DGNENKVLGK

-602 VDKNGFGWIMEKKGK
+602 VDKNGFGWILEKKGK

-637 YGQRDTTMQ
+637 YGQKDTLMQ
-646 EITVKVDG
+646 EITVKVDDK
-654 EDVKVYAYIIKEI
+654 DVKVYAYIVKEI

-672 SEESEEKCEIEEY
+672 NEKDGEKCEVEEY

-691 EKFNSMQHIINQQ
+691 EKFNSMQHVINQQ

>member
-15 RKANWDHK
+15 RRANWDHK

-56 AEAVLNFNF
+56 AEAILNFNYYR
-65 FKNKGKKEKFTKED
+65 NKGKKDKFTKED
-79 ITILKSLEKKVDHY
+79 TKILRNLEKKVDHY
-93 FETHEDLKN
+93 FETHDDLKN

-117 YYDNKKIFALY
+117 YYDNEKIYALY
-128 EENLEKVAKEYGTDK
+128 QENLKRKCKELGTDEN
-143 TDINTKY
+143 DINTKY
-150 VAITTLMNR
+150 VSITTLMNR

-196 RVWDDSLCSNREFRA
+196 RKWDDSLCSDREFRA

-217 LKAICQDERFAC
+217 LKAICQDERFAL

-239 YEKLINEYFKKAL
+239 YEKLINNYFKTAL

-289 FRWDLNYDEM
+289 FRWDINYDEM
-299 LHGSGKLTIR
+299 LHGDGKLTVR
-309 DKVCENLE
+309 EKECENLE
-317 YFVNEWETYQSKPSD
+317 YFVTEWEAQQSKPSD
-332 PFDNYFKEVDSD
+332 PFDNYFIEDEEKKNE
-344 NKGVSI
+344 GF
-350 IDKTKNVF
+350 IDKAKN
-358 SNLFKKKSNNEN
+358 
-370 NNKNEENTK
+370 
-379 KEEEK
+379 
-384 VESNDNTNNTNKEP
+384 
-398 KTFDMEKTKKFFSN
+398 FFSN
-412 LFKKKDNNENNN
+412 LFGKKQNENNINENTIKEEN
-424 KIEENTKKEDE
+424 KITNTE
-435 KVESNDNTNNTNK
+435 NK
-448 EPKKFDMEKTK
+448 E
-459 KFFSNLFKKKDNN
+459 
-472 EESNKNE
+472 NK
-479 ENTKKEDEKV
+479 
-489 ESNDNNINS
+489 
-498 IEKET
+498 
-503 KRFDFDKTKKFF
+503 
-515 SNLFKKKDNN
+515 
-525 ENNNKIE
+525 
-532 EITNKEDEKVESND
+532 
-546 NNTITI
+546 
-552 NKEPIK
+552 K

-568 VLKTGFFWSHKYITY
+568 VLKTGFYWNPKYITY
-583 DGSEDKVVGK
+583 DGNENKVLGK

-602 VDKNGFGWIMEKKGK
+602 VDKNGFGWILEKKGK

-637 YGQRDTTMQ
+637 YGQKDTLMQ
-646 EITVKVDG
+646 EITVKVDDK
-654 EDVKVYAYIIKEI
+654 DVKVYAYIVKEI

-672 SEESEEKCEIEEY
+672 NEKDGEKCEVEEY

-691 EKFNSMQHIINQQ
+691 EKFNSMQHVINQQ

>member
-23 YRHQN
+23 YCHQN

-93 FETHEDLKN
+93 FETHDDLKN

-128 EENLEKVAKEYGTDK
+128 EENLDKVAKEYGTDK

-159 FKVNNGKDVLNV
+159 FKVNSGKDVLNV

-264 FCILKNNEVKL
+264 FCILKDNEVKL

-289 FRWDLNYDEM
+289 FRWDINYDEM
-299 LHGSGKLTIR
+299 LHGDGKLTVR
-309 DKVCENLE
+309 EKECENLE
-317 YFVNEWETYQSKPSD
+317 YFVTEWEAQQSKPSD
-332 PFDNYFKEVDSD
+332 PFDNYFIEDEEKKNE
-344 NKGVSI
+344 GF
-350 IDKTKNVF
+350 IDKAKN
-358 SNLFKKKSNNEN
+358 
-370 NNKNEENTK
+370 
-379 KEEEK
+379 
-384 VESNDNTNNTNKEP
+384 
-398 KTFDMEKTKKFFSN
+398 FFSN
-412 LFKKKDNNENNN
+412 LFGKKQNENNINENTIKEEN
-424 KIEENTKKEDE
+424 KITNTE
-435 KVESNDNTNNTNK
+435 NK
-448 EPKKFDMEKTK
+448 E
-459 KFFSNLFKKKDNN
+459 
-472 EESNKNE
+472 NK
-479 ENTKKEDEKV
+479 
-489 ESNDNNINS
+489 
-498 IEKET
+498 
-503 KRFDFDKTKKFF
+503 
-515 SNLFKKKDNN
+515 
-525 ENNNKIE
+525 
-532 EITNKEDEKVESND
+532 
-546 NNTITI
+546 
-552 NKEPIK
+552 K

-568 VLKTGFFWSHKYITY
+568 VLKTGFYWNPKYITY
-583 DGSEDKVVGK
+583 DGNENKVLGK

-602 VDKNGFGWIMEKKGK
+602 VDKNGFGWILEKKGK

-637 YGQRDTTMQ
+637 YGQKDTLMQ
-646 EITVKVDG
+646 EITVKLDDK
-654 EDVKVYAYIIKEI
+654 DVKVYAYIVKEI

-672 SEESEEKCEIEEY
+672 NEKDGEKCEVEEY

-691 EKFNSMQHIINQQ
+691 EKFNSMQHVINQQ

>member
-1 MSINFT
+1 MSKNFT
-7 PTPANEHQ
+7 PKPANEHQ

-56 AEAVLNFNF
+56 AEAIINYNLYRN
-65 FKNKGKKEKFTKED
+65 KNQKDKFTKED
-79 ITILKSLEKKVDHY
+79 TKILRNLQKKVDHY
-93 FETHEDLKN
+93 FETYDDLKN

-117 YYDNKKIFALY
+117 YYDNKKIFSLY
-128 EENLEKVAKEYGTDK
+128 QQNLEKVSKKLNKPKD
-143 TDINTKY
+143 DINTKY
-150 VAITTLMNR
+150 VSITTLMNR

-196 RVWDDSLCSNREFRA
+196 RKWDDSLCSDKEFRA

-217 LKAICQDERFAC
+217 LKAICQDERFAL
-229 FKNMV
+229 FQDLV
-234 ENKDL
+234 DNKDL
-239 YEKLINEYFKKAL
+239 YEKLINDYFKKAL

-289 FRWDLNYDEM
+289 FRWDLNYEEM
-299 LHGSGKLTIR
+299 LHGSGKLTVR

-317 YFVNEWETYQSKPSD
+317 YFVNEWETTQSKPSD
-332 PFDNYFKEVDSD
+332 PFDNYFIEDEEKKDE
-344 NKGVSI
+344 NI
-350 IDKTKNVF
+350 IDKAKNFF
-358 SNLFKKKSNNEN
+358 SHLNPMKLFSKKNNNDTNSNSNNINN
-370 NNKNEENTK
+370 NNKT
-379 KEEEK
+379 EEK
-384 VESNDNTNNTNKEP
+384 TESE
-398 KTFDMEKTKKFFSN
+398 
-412 LFKKKDNNENNN
+412 
-424 KIEENTKKEDE
+424 
-435 KVESNDNTNNTNK
+435 
-448 EPKKFDMEKTK
+448 
-459 KFFSNLFKKKDNN
+459 
-472 EESNKNE
+472 
-479 ENTKKEDEKV
+479 
-489 ESNDNNINS
+489 NS
-498 IEKET
+498 IE
-503 KRFDFDKTKKFF
+503 
-515 SNLFKKKDNN
+515 
-525 ENNNKIE
+525 
-532 EITNKEDEKVESND
+532 NKEEK
-546 NNTITI
+546 
-552 NKEPIK
+552 P

-583 DGSEDKVVGK
+583 DGSEDKSLGK
-593 GVLEDHTIY
+593 AVLENHTIY
-602 VDKNGFGWIMEKKGK
+602 VDKNGFGWIMEKEGK

-637 YGQRDTTMQ
+637 YGQRDTTMK
-646 EITVKVDG
+646 EITVKLDDK
-654 EDVKVYAYIIKEI
+654 EVKVYAYIIKEI

-672 SEESEEKCEIEEY
+672 NDEGEEKCEIEEY

-704 ERYLH
+704 ERYLN

>member
-7 PTPANEHQ
+7 PTPASSHQ

-65 FKNKGKKEKFTKED
+65 FRNKNQPDKFTKED
-79 ITILKSLEKKVDHY
+79 TEILRNLEKKVDHY
-93 FETHEDLKN
+93 FQTYDDLKN

-117 YYDNKKIFALY
+117 YYDNKKIMSLY
-128 EENLEKVAKEYGTDK
+128 EQNLDKVAKIYGTDK
-143 TDINTKY
+143 NDVNTKY
-150 VAITTLMNR
+150 VAICTLMNR
-159 FKVNNGKDVLNV
+159 FKVNSGKDVLNV

-185 LNHGGREQMIL
+185 LNHGGKEQMIL
-196 RVWDDSLCSNREFRA
+196 RVWDDNLCSDREFRA

-217 LKAICQDERFAC
+217 LKAICQDERFAM

-239 YEKLINEYFKKAL
+239 YEKLINDYFNNSLK
-252 QPLMKI
+252 PLMKI

-289 FRWDLNYDEM
+289 FRWDINYEEM
-299 LHGSGKLTIR
+299 LNGTGKLTIR
-309 DKVCENLE
+309 DKVCENLD
-317 YFVNEWETYQSKPSD
+317 YFVNEWLTYQGKPSD
-332 PFDNYFKEVDSD
+332 PFDNYFIED
-344 NKGVSI
+344 
-350 IDKTKNVF
+350 
-358 SNLFKKKSNNEN
+358 
-370 NNKNEENTK
+370 
-379 KEEEK
+379 EEK
-384 VESNDNTNNTNKEP
+384 ES
-398 KTFDMEKTKKFFSN
+398 
-412 LFKKKDNNENNN
+412 
-424 KIEENTKKEDE
+424 I
-435 KVESNDNTNNTNK
+435 
-448 EPKKFDMEKTK
+448 
-459 KFFSNLFKKKDNN
+459 
-472 EESNKNE
+472 
-479 ENTKKEDEKV
+479 
-489 ESNDNNINS
+489 
-498 IEKET
+498 
-503 KRFDFDKTKKFF
+503 FDKTKKIL
-515 SNLFKKKDNN
+515 SYVNPLKLFAKK
-525 ENNNKIE
+525 ENIQNKIQEKKEE
-532 EITNKEDEKVESND
+532 EIIPKKV
-546 NNTITI
+546 
-552 NKEPIK
+552 

-583 DGSEDKVVGK
+583 DGSENKSLGK

-637 YGQRDTTMQ
+637 YGQRDTTMKK
-646 EITVKVDG
+646 ISVKIDDKYI
-654 EDVKVYAYIIKEI
+654 EVYAYVIKEI
-667 FDNVK
+667 FENVK
-672 SEESEEKCEIEEY
+672 SQESDDKCEIEEY
-685 TLEMQN
+685 TIDMQN

-704 ERYLH
+704 ERYLN

>member
-1 MSINFT
+1 MSKNFT
-7 PTPANEHQ
+7 PKPANEHQ

-56 AEAVLNFNF
+56 AEAIINYNLYRN
-65 FKNKGKKEKFTKED
+65 KNQKDKFTKED
-79 ITILKSLEKKVDHY
+79 TKILRNLQKKVDHY
-93 FETHEDLKN
+93 FETYDDLKN

-117 YYDNKKIFALY
+117 YYDNKKIFSLY
-128 EENLEKVAKEYGTDK
+128 QQNLEKVSKKLNKPKD
-143 TDINTKY
+143 DINTKY
-150 VAITTLMNR
+150 VSITTLMNR

-196 RVWDDSLCSNREFRA
+196 RKWDDSLCSDKEFRA

-217 LKAICQDERFAC
+217 LKAICQDERFAL
-229 FKNMV
+229 FQDLV
-234 ENKDL
+234 DNKDL
-239 YEKLINEYFKKAL
+239 YEKLINDYFKKAL

-289 FRWDLNYDEM
+289 FRWDLNYEEM
-299 LHGSGKLTIR
+299 LHGSGKLTVR

-317 YFVNEWETYQSKPSD
+317 YFVNEWETAQSKPSD
-332 PFDNYFKEVDSD
+332 PFDNYFIEDEEKKDE
-344 NKGVSI
+344 NI
-350 IDKTKNVF
+350 IDKAKNFF
-358 SNLFKKKSNNEN
+358 SHLNPMKLFSKKNNNDTNSNSNNINN
-370 NNKNEENTK
+370 NNKT
-379 KEEEK
+379 EEK
-384 VESNDNTNNTNKEP
+384 TESE
-398 KTFDMEKTKKFFSN
+398 
-412 LFKKKDNNENNN
+412 
-424 KIEENTKKEDE
+424 
-435 KVESNDNTNNTNK
+435 
-448 EPKKFDMEKTK
+448 
-459 KFFSNLFKKKDNN
+459 
-472 EESNKNE
+472 
-479 ENTKKEDEKV
+479 
-489 ESNDNNINS
+489 NS
-498 IEKET
+498 IE
-503 KRFDFDKTKKFF
+503 
-515 SNLFKKKDNN
+515 
-525 ENNNKIE
+525 
-532 EITNKEDEKVESND
+532 NKEEKPF
-546 NNTITI
+546 
-552 NKEPIK
+552 K
-558 FENRKIFVVS
+558 NRKIFVVS

-583 DGSEDKVVGK
+583 DGSEDKSLGK
-593 GVLEDHTIY
+593 AVLENHTIY
-602 VDKNGFGWIMEKKGK
+602 VDKNGFGWIMEKEGK

-637 YGQRDTTMQ
+637 YGQRDTAMK
-646 EITVKVDG
+646 EITVKLDDK
-654 EDVKVYAYIIKEI
+654 EVKVYAYIIKEI

-672 SEESEEKCEIEEY
+672 NDEGEEKCEIEEY

-704 ERYLH
+704 ERYLN

>member
-309 DKVCENLE
+309 DKVYENLE

-332 PFDNYFKEVDSD
+332 PFDNYFKDIDSG

-384 VESNDNTNNTNKEP
+384 VESNDNTNN
-398 KTFDMEKTKKFFSN
+398 
-412 LFKKKDNNENNN
+412 
-424 KIEENTKKEDE
+424 I
-435 KVESNDNTNNTNK
+435 NK

-479 ENTKKEDEKV
+479 ENTK
-489 ESNDNNINS
+489 
-498 IEKET
+498 
-503 KRFDFDKTKKFF
+503 
-515 SNLFKKKDNN
+515 
-525 ENNNKIE
+525 
-532 EITNKEDEKVESND
+532 KEDEKVESND

-593 GVLEDHTIY
+593 GVLADHTIY

>member
-1 MSINFT
+1 MSKNFT

-56 AEAVLNFNF
+56 AEAILNYNF
-65 FKNKGKKEKFTKED
+65 YRNKNMKDKFTKED
-79 ITILKSLEKKVDHY
+79 TKILKNLQKKVDY
-93 FETHEDLKN
+93 FFETYDDLKN

-117 YYDNKKIFALY
+117 YYDNKKIMALY
-128 EENLEKVAKEYGTDK
+128 EENLEKVSKKLGKDK
-143 TDINTKY
+143 TDLNTKY

-196 RVWDDSLCSNREFRA
+196 RKWDDSLCSDKEFRA

-217 LKAICQDERFAC
+217 LKAICQDERFAL
-229 FKNMV
+229 FQDLV
-234 ENKDL
+234 DNKDL
-239 YEKLINEYFKKAL
+239 YEKLINDYFKTAL

-289 FRWDLNYDEM
+289 FRWDINYDEM
-299 LHGSGKLTIR
+299 LHGTGKLTVR
-309 DKVCENLE
+309 EKQCENLE
-317 YFVNEWETYQSKPSD
+317 YFVNEWITCQSKPSD
-332 PFDNYFKEVDSD
+332 PFDNYFIED
-344 NKGVSI
+344 
-350 IDKTKNVF
+350 
-358 SNLFKKKSNNEN
+358 
-370 NNKNEENTK
+370 
-379 KEEEK
+379 EEE
-384 VESNDNTNNTNKEP
+384 E
-398 KTFDMEKTKKFFSN
+398 
-412 LFKKKDNNENNN
+412 
-424 KIEENTKKEDE
+424 
-435 KVESNDNTNNTNK
+435 
-448 EPKKFDMEKTK
+448 
-459 KFFSNLFKKKDNN
+459 
-472 EESNKNE
+472 EESQLDK
-479 ENTKKEDEKV
+479 
-489 ESNDNNINS
+489 IL
-498 IEKET
+498 
-503 KRFDFDKTKKFF
+503 DKTKKFF
-515 SNLFKKKDNN
+515 SSLNPKKLFGKKQ
-525 ENNNKIE
+525 
-532 EITNKEDEKVESND
+532 SND
-546 NNTITI
+546 ISSNSSQVEKKEEEKIT
-552 NKEPIK
+552 KP

-583 DGSEDKVVGK
+583 FGSENKTLGK

-617 KCYGEVID
+617 KCYGEIID

-646 EITVKVDG
+646 EITVKLDG
-654 EDVKVYAYIIKEI
+654 KDIIVYAYIIKEI
-667 FDNVK
+667 FENVK
-672 SEESEEKCEIEEY
+672 NTEPDNICEIEEY
-685 TLEMQN
+685 TIEMQN

-704 ERYLH
+704 ERYLN

>member
-1 MSINFT
+1 MSKNFT

-56 AEAVLNFNF
+56 AEAILNYNF
-65 FKNKGKKEKFTKED
+65 YRNKNMKDKFTKED
-79 ITILKSLEKKVDHY
+79 TKILKNLQKKVDY
-93 FETHEDLKN
+93 FFETYDDLKN

-117 YYDNKKIFALY
+117 YYDNKKIMALY
-128 EENLEKVAKEYGTDK
+128 EENLEKVSKKLGKEK
-143 TDINTKY
+143 TDVNTKY

-196 RVWDDSLCSNREFRA
+196 RKWDDSLCSDKEFRA

-217 LKAICQDERFAC
+217 LKAICQDERFAL
-229 FKNMV
+229 FQDLV
-234 ENKDL
+234 DNKDL
-239 YEKLINEYFKKAL
+239 YEKLINDYFKTAL

-289 FRWDLNYDEM
+289 FRWDINYDEM
-299 LHGSGKLTIR
+299 LHGTGKLTVR
-309 DKVCENLE
+309 EKQCENLE
-317 YFVNEWETYQSKPSD
+317 YFVNEWITCQSKPSD
-332 PFDNYFKEVDSD
+332 PFDNYFIED
-344 NKGVSI
+344 
-350 IDKTKNVF
+350 
-358 SNLFKKKSNNEN
+358 
-370 NNKNEENTK
+370 
-379 KEEEK
+379 EEE
-384 VESNDNTNNTNKEP
+384 
-398 KTFDMEKTKKFFSN
+398 
-412 LFKKKDNNENNN
+412 
-424 KIEENTKKEDE
+424 
-435 KVESNDNTNNTNK
+435 
-448 EPKKFDMEKTK
+448 
-459 KFFSNLFKKKDNN
+459 
-472 EESNKNE
+472 EESQLDK
-479 ENTKKEDEKV
+479 
-489 ESNDNNINS
+489 IL
-498 IEKET
+498 
-503 KRFDFDKTKKFF
+503 DKTKKFF
-515 SNLFKKKDNN
+515 SSLNPKKLFGKKQ
-525 ENNNKIE
+525 
-532 EITNKEDEKVESND
+532 SND
-546 NNTITI
+546 IISNTSQIEKKEEEKIT
-552 NKEPIK
+552 KP

-583 DGSEDKVVGK
+583 FGSENKTLGK

-617 KCYGEVID
+617 KCYGEIID

-646 EITVKVDG
+646 EITVKLDG
-654 EDVKVYAYIIKEI
+654 KDIIVYAYIIKEI
-667 FDNVK
+667 FENVK
-672 SEESEEKCEIEEY
+672 NTEPDNICEIEEY
-685 TLEMQN
+685 TIEMQN

-704 ERYLH
+704 ERYLN

>member
-1 MSINFT
+1 MSKNFT

-56 AEAVLNFNF
+56 AEAILNYNF
-65 FKNKGKKEKFTKED
+65 YRNKNMKDKFTKED
-79 ITILKSLEKKVDHY
+79 TKILKNLQKKVDY
-93 FETHEDLKN
+93 FFETYDDLKN

-117 YYDNKKIFALY
+117 YYDNKKIMALY
-128 EENLEKVAKEYGTDK
+128 EENLEKVSKKLGKDK
-143 TDINTKY
+143 TDLNTKY

-196 RVWDDSLCSNREFRA
+196 RKWDDSLCSDKEFRA

-217 LKAICQDERFAC
+217 LKAICQDERFAL
-229 FKNMV
+229 FQDLV
-234 ENKDL
+234 DNKDL
-239 YEKLINEYFKKAL
+239 YEKLINDYFKTAL

-289 FRWDLNYDEM
+289 FRWDINYDEM
-299 LHGSGKLTIR
+299 LHGTGKLTVR
-309 DKVCENLE
+309 EKQCENLE
-317 YFVNEWETYQSKPSD
+317 YFVNEWITCQSKPSD
-332 PFDNYFKEVDSD
+332 PFDNYFIED
-344 NKGVSI
+344 
-350 IDKTKNVF
+350 
-358 SNLFKKKSNNEN
+358 
-370 NNKNEENTK
+370 
-379 KEEEK
+379 EEE
-384 VESNDNTNNTNKEP
+384 
-398 KTFDMEKTKKFFSN
+398 
-412 LFKKKDNNENNN
+412 
-424 KIEENTKKEDE
+424 
-435 KVESNDNTNNTNK
+435 
-448 EPKKFDMEKTK
+448 
-459 KFFSNLFKKKDNN
+459 
-472 EESNKNE
+472 EESQLDK
-479 ENTKKEDEKV
+479 
-489 ESNDNNINS
+489 IL
-498 IEKET
+498 
-503 KRFDFDKTKKFF
+503 DKTKKFF
-515 SNLFKKKDNN
+515 SSLNPKKLFGKKQ
-525 ENNNKIE
+525 
-532 EITNKEDEKVESND
+532 SND
-546 NNTITI
+546 ISSNTSQIEK
-552 NKEPIK
+552 KEEEKIK
-558 FENRKIFVVS
+558 KPFENRKIFVVS

-583 DGSEDKVVGK
+583 FGSENKTLGK
-593 GVLEDHTIY
+593 GVLEEHTIY

-617 KCYGEVID
+617 KCYGEIID

-646 EITVKVDG
+646 EITVKLDG
-654 EDVKVYAYIIKEI
+654 KDIIVYAYIIKEI
-667 FDNVK
+667 FENVK
-672 SEESEEKCEIEEY
+672 NTEPDNICEIEEY
-685 TLEMQN
+685 TIEMQN

-704 ERYLH
+704 ERYLN

>member
-1 MSINFT
+1 MSKNFT

-56 AEAVLNFNF
+56 AEAILNYNF
-65 FKNKGKKEKFTKED
+65 YRNKNMKDKFTKED
-79 ITILKSLEKKVDHY
+79 TKILKNLQKKVDY
-93 FETHEDLKN
+93 FFETYDDLKN

-117 YYDNKKIFALY
+117 YYDNKKIMALY
-128 EENLEKVAKEYGTDK
+128 EENLEKVSKKLGKEK
-143 TDINTKY
+143 TDLNTKY

-196 RVWDDSLCSNREFRA
+196 RKWDDSLCSDKEFRA

-217 LKAICQDERFAC
+217 LKAICQDERFAL
-229 FKNMV
+229 FQDLV
-234 ENKDL
+234 DNKDL
-239 YEKLINEYFKKAL
+239 YEKLINDYFKTAL

-289 FRWDLNYDEM
+289 FRWDINYDEM
-299 LHGSGKLTIR
+299 LHGTGKLTVR
-309 DKVCENLE
+309 EKQCENLE
-317 YFVNEWETYQSKPSD
+317 YFVNEWITCQSKPSD
-332 PFDNYFKEVDSD
+332 PFDNYFIED
-344 NKGVSI
+344 
-350 IDKTKNVF
+350 
-358 SNLFKKKSNNEN
+358 
-370 NNKNEENTK
+370 
-379 KEEEK
+379 EEE
-384 VESNDNTNNTNKEP
+384 E
-398 KTFDMEKTKKFFSN
+398 
-412 LFKKKDNNENNN
+412 
-424 KIEENTKKEDE
+424 
-435 KVESNDNTNNTNK
+435 
-448 EPKKFDMEKTK
+448 
-459 KFFSNLFKKKDNN
+459 
-472 EESNKNE
+472 EESQLDK
-479 ENTKKEDEKV
+479 
-489 ESNDNNINS
+489 IL
-498 IEKET
+498 
-503 KRFDFDKTKKFF
+503 DKTKKFF
-515 SNLFKKKDNN
+515 SSLNPKKLFGKKQ
-525 ENNNKIE
+525 
-532 EITNKEDEKVESND
+532 SND
-546 NNTITI
+546 ISSNTSQVEK
-552 NKEPIK
+552 KEEEKIK
-558 FENRKIFVVS
+558 KPFENRKIFVVS

-583 DGSEDKVVGK
+583 FGSENKTLGK

-602 VDKNGFGWIMEKKGK
+602 IDKNGFGWIMEKKGK
-617 KCYGEVID
+617 KCYGEIID

-646 EITVKVDG
+646 EITVKLDG
-654 EDVKVYAYIIKEI
+654 KDIIVYAYIIKEI
-667 FDNVK
+667 FENVK
-672 SEESEEKCEIEEY
+672 NTEPDNICEIEEY
-685 TLEMQN
+685 TIEMQN

-704 ERYLH
+704 ERYLN

>member
-1 MSINFT
+1 MSINYT
-7 PTPANEHQ
+7 PIPANQHQ

-56 AEAVLNFNF
+56 AEAILNYNF
-65 FKNKGKKEKFTKED
+65 YRNKNMKDKFTKED
-79 ITILKSLEKKVDHY
+79 TKILKNLQKKVDY
-93 FETHEDLKN
+93 FFETYDDLKN

-117 YYDNKKIFALY
+117 YYDNKKIMALY
-128 EENLEKVAKEYGTDK
+128 EENLEKVSKKLGKEK
-143 TDINTKY
+143 TDVNTKY

-196 RVWDDSLCSNREFRA
+196 RKWDDSLCSDKEFRA

-217 LKAICQDERFAC
+217 LKAICQDERFAL
-229 FKNMV
+229 FQDLV
-234 ENKDL
+234 DNKDL
-239 YEKLINEYFKKAL
+239 YEKLINDYFKTAL

-289 FRWDLNYDEM
+289 FRWDINYDEM
-299 LHGSGKLTIR
+299 LHGTGKLTVR
-309 DKVCENLE
+309 EKQCENLE
-317 YFVNEWETYQSKPSD
+317 YFVNEWITCQSKPSD
-332 PFDNYFKEVDSD
+332 PFDNYFIED
-344 NKGVSI
+344 N
-350 IDKTKNVF
+350 
-358 SNLFKKKSNNEN
+358 E
-370 NNKNEENTK
+370 KNE
-379 KEEEK
+379 
-384 VESNDNTNNTNKEP
+384 S
-398 KTFDMEKTKKFFSN
+398 TFD
-412 LFKKKDNNENNN
+412 
-424 KIEENTKKEDE
+424 
-435 KVESNDNTNNTNK
+435 
-448 EPKKFDMEKTK
+448 
-459 KFFSNLFKKKDNN
+459 
-472 EESNKNE
+472 
-479 ENTKKEDEKV
+479 
-489 ESNDNNINS
+489 NI
-498 IEKET
+498 I
-503 KRFDFDKTKKFF
+503 DKTKKFF
-515 SNLFKKKDNN
+515 TSLNPMKLFGKHEKKEDNT
-525 ENNNKIE
+525 NKIE
-532 EITNKEDEKVESND
+532 EEKKEEEKK
-546 NNTITI
+546 T
-552 NKEPIK
+552 KP

-583 DGSEDKVVGK
+583 DGSENKTLGK

-602 VDKNGFGWIMEKKGK
+602 IDKNGFGWIMEKKGK

-637 YGQRDTTMQ
+637 YGQKDTTMQ
-646 EITVKVDG
+646 EITVKLDDK
-654 EDVKVYAYIIKEI
+654 EIKVYAYVIQEI
-667 FDNVK
+667 FDNIK
-672 SEESEEKCEIEEY
+672 NTESEDKCEVEEY
-685 TLEMQN
+685 TIEMQN

-704 ERYLH
+704 ERYLD

>member
-7 PTPANEHQ
+7 PTPASSHQ

-65 FKNKGKKEKFTKED
+65 FRNKNQPDKFTKED
-79 ITILKSLEKKVDHY
+79 TEILRNLEKKVDHY
-93 FETHEDLKN
+93 FQTYDDLKN

-117 YYDNKKIFALY
+117 YYDNKKIMSLY
-128 EENLEKVAKEYGTDK
+128 EQNLDKVAKIYGTDK
-143 TDINTKY
+143 NDVNTKY
-150 VAITTLMNR
+150 VAICTLMNR
-159 FKVNNGKDVLNV
+159 FKVNSGKDVLNV

-185 LNHGGREQMIL
+185 LNHGGKEQMIL
-196 RVWDDSLCSNREFRA
+196 RVWDDNLCSDREFRA

-217 LKAICQDERFAC
+217 LKAICQDERFAM

-239 YEKLINEYFKKAL
+239 YEKLINDYFNKSLK
-252 QPLMKI
+252 PLMKI

-289 FRWDLNYDEM
+289 FRWDINYEEM
-299 LHGSGKLTIR
+299 LNGTGKLTIR
-309 DKVCENLE
+309 DKVCENLD
-317 YFVNEWETYQSKPSD
+317 YFVNEWLTYQGKPSD
-332 PFDNYFKEVDSD
+332 PFDNYFIED
-344 NKGVSI
+344 
-350 IDKTKNVF
+350 
-358 SNLFKKKSNNEN
+358 
-370 NNKNEENTK
+370 
-379 KEEEK
+379 EEK
-384 VESNDNTNNTNKEP
+384 ES
-398 KTFDMEKTKKFFSN
+398 
-412 LFKKKDNNENNN
+412 
-424 KIEENTKKEDE
+424 I
-435 KVESNDNTNNTNK
+435 
-448 EPKKFDMEKTK
+448 
-459 KFFSNLFKKKDNN
+459 
-472 EESNKNE
+472 
-479 ENTKKEDEKV
+479 
-489 ESNDNNINS
+489 
-498 IEKET
+498 
-503 KRFDFDKTKKFF
+503 FDKTKKIL
-515 SNLFKKKDNN
+515 SYVNPLKLFAKK
-525 ENNNKIE
+525 ENIQNKIQEKKEE
-532 EITNKEDEKVESND
+532 EIIPKKV
-546 NNTITI
+546 
-552 NKEPIK
+552 

-568 VLKTGFFWSHKYITY
+568 VLKTRFFWSHKYITY
-583 DGSEDKVVGK
+583 DGSENKSLGK

-617 KCYGEVID
+617 KCYGEIID

-637 YGQRDTTMQ
+637 YGQRDTTMKK
-646 EITVKVDG
+646 ISVKIDDKYL
-654 EDVKVYAYIIKEI
+654 EVYAYVIKDI
-667 FDNVK
+667 FENVK
-672 SEESEEKCEIEEY
+672 SKESDDKCEIEEY
-685 TLEMQN
+685 TIDMQN

-704 ERYLH
+704 ERYLN

>member
-1 MSINFT
+1 MSKNFT

-56 AEAVLNFNF
+56 AEAILNYNF
-65 FKNKGKKEKFTKED
+65 YRNKNMKDKFTKED
-79 ITILKSLEKKVDHY
+79 TKILKNLQKKVDY
-93 FETHEDLKN
+93 FFETYDDLKN

-117 YYDNKKIFALY
+117 YYDNKKIMALY
-128 EENLEKVAKEYGTDK
+128 EENLEKVSKKLGKEK
-143 TDINTKY
+143 TDLNTKY

-196 RVWDDSLCSNREFRA
+196 RKWDDSLCSDKEFRA

-217 LKAICQDERFAC
+217 LKAICQDERFAL
-229 FKNMV
+229 FQDLV
-234 ENKDL
+234 DNKDL
-239 YEKLINEYFKKAL
+239 YEKLINDYFKTAL

-289 FRWDLNYDEM
+289 FRWDINYDEM
-299 LHGSGKLTIR
+299 LHGTGKLTVR
-309 DKVCENLE
+309 EKQCENLE
-317 YFVNEWETYQSKPSD
+317 YFVNEWITCQSKPSD
-332 PFDNYFKEVDSD
+332 PFDNYFIED
-344 NKGVSI
+344 
-350 IDKTKNVF
+350 
-358 SNLFKKKSNNEN
+358 
-370 NNKNEENTK
+370 
-379 KEEEK
+379 EEE
-384 VESNDNTNNTNKEP
+384 E
-398 KTFDMEKTKKFFSN
+398 
-412 LFKKKDNNENNN
+412 
-424 KIEENTKKEDE
+424 
-435 KVESNDNTNNTNK
+435 
-448 EPKKFDMEKTK
+448 
-459 KFFSNLFKKKDNN
+459 
-472 EESNKNE
+472 EESQLDK
-479 ENTKKEDEKV
+479 
-489 ESNDNNINS
+489 IL
-498 IEKET
+498 
-503 KRFDFDKTKKFF
+503 DKTKKFF
-515 SNLFKKKDNN
+515 SSLNPKKLFGKKQ
-525 ENNNKIE
+525 
-532 EITNKEDEKVESND
+532 SND
-546 NNTITI
+546 ISSNTSQVEK
-552 NKEPIK
+552 KEEEKIK
-558 FENRKIFVVS
+558 KPFENRKIFVVS

-583 DGSEDKVVGK
+583 FGSENKTLGK

-617 KCYGEVID
+617 KCYGEIID

-646 EITVKVDG
+646 EITVKLDG
-654 EDVKVYAYIIKEI
+654 KDIIVYAYIIKEI
-667 FDNVK
+667 FENVK
-672 SEESEEKCEIEEY
+672 NTEPDNICEIEEY
-685 TLEMQN
+685 TIEMQN

-704 ERYLH
+704 ERYLN